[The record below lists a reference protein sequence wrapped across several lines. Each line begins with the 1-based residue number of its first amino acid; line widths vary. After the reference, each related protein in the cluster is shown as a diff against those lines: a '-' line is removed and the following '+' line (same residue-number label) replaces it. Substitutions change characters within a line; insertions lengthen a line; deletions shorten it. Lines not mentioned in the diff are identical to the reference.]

1 LRARVLI
8 LYEIWGDHD
17 HSSLWE
23 TSEEEATGGT
33 NKDDI
38 QWIRRFVTCNLIG
51 VDFLLAS
58 RLLEKLCLL
67 K

>member
-1 LRARVLI
+1 MV
-8 LYEIWGDHD
+8 HD

-38 QWIRRFVTCNLIG
+38 QWIRRFVICNLIG
-51 VDFLLAS
+51 VGFLLAS